1 MMILRSFMMKTVLRT
16 FIYNESPREERK
28 EKTKKVIKVLSTNS
42 DMMSSTQHQ
51 LRETHIKDYYAQNGQ
66 KKKKKTFFQAW
77 HGASLYIRCM
87 RNAFSTKGK
96 TQEFPSY
103 YQYLMLYWISIL
115 LRKDLFLITL
125 KNKSYLFLLGLQ

>member
-66 KKKKKTFFQAW
+66 KKKKKHSSRPDMELPF
-77 HGASLYIRCM
+77 
-87 RNAFSTKGK
+87 
-96 TQEFPSY
+96 
-103 YQYLMLYWISIL
+103 
-115 LRKDLFLITL
+115 TL
-125 KNKSYLFLLGLQ
+125 DV